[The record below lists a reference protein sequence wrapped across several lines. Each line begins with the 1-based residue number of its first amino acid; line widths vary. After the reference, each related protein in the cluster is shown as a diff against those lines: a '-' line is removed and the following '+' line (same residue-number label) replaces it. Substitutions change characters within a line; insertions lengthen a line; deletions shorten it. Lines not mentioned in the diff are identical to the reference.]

1 MFKTYLLTSMAKVM
15 PSASESDFFIP
26 EQFSCFLNEKLCFQ
40 IAYTSDKNM
49 TVRFETDA
57 DDCLKIYKIGF
68 TPALYAAAPNAD
80 DYYISKEPGLYPDIL
95 YECETSELKS
105 VYSQF
110 RTLFFEFTPEK
121 AGAKVINIFFYDG
134 DELVSSQTVDIEVI
148 DCDLPKQDVVCTLW
162 FHTDCLADWYK
173 TEVFSDEYWRI
184 VKNYMLAA
192 AEHSIYSLLVPL
204 FTPPLDTAVGS
215 ERRTVQ
221 LVDVS
226 VDAYGNYT
234 FGFDKVKKWI
244 NISKECGIEYFEF
257 SHFFTQWGAYHAP
270 KIVAEKCGE
279 TVRIFGWETDSLS
292 DEYISFLESF
302 AAAFKP
308 VIEELGIGENCLFH
322 VSDEPG
328 DDVIEQYEKCSDVIH
343 RLFGEYKIIDALSS
357 YEFYK
362 RGIVKNPVVCV
373 DHIDDF
379 IGNCDD
385 LWVYY
390 CCGPSNGYFTNRFI
404 AMPSQRTRVLG
415 MQMYKYSIKGF
426 LQWAFNFW
434 YSQLSKSKVNPYL
447 VSDADGSF
455 PAGDAFVVYP
465 GDNGEPVSSL
475 RLKVFRDAFYDLR
488 ALKLLESK
496 AGRDYA
502 VDILDSE
509 SEITFSSYPRSEE
522 WHFDKRNKINYAI
535 KNLTK

>member
-1 MFKTYLLTSMAKVM
+1 MFKTYLLTSMAKVF
-15 PSASESDFFIP
+15 PSQCETDFFLP
-26 EQFSCFLNEKLCFQ
+26 GRFSCFLNEKLCFQ
-40 IAYTSDKNM
+40 IACTSDKNM
-49 TVRFETDA
+49 TVSFTTDA
-57 DDCLKIYKIGF
+57 DDHLKVYRVGF

-80 DYYISKEPGLYPDIL
+80 DYYVSKEPGLYPDIL
-95 YECETSELKS
+95 YKCENKQLKC
-105 VYSQF
+105 VCSQF
-110 RTLFFEFTPEK
+110 RTLFFEFTPK
-121 AGAKVINIFFYDG
+121 TAGLNKINISFYNG
-134 DELVSSQTVDIEVI
+134 DELLSTQTVEIDVI
-148 DCDLPKQDVVCTLW
+148 DCLLPKQDVVCTQW

-192 AEHSIYSLLVPL
+192 SEHSINSLLVPL
-204 FTPPLDTAVGS
+204 FTPPLDTEVGS

-226 VDAYGNYT
+226 VDGDGNYT
-234 FGFDKVKKWI
+234 FGFDKVKKWVEL
-244 NISKECGIEYFEF
+244 SKECGIEYFEF

-270 KIVAEKCGE
+270 KIVADKCGE
-279 TVRIFGWETDSLS
+279 TVRIFGWETDSLG

-308 VIEELGIGENCLFH
+308 VIEELGIGERCLFH
-322 VSDEPG
+322 ISDEPG
-328 DDVIEQYEKCSDVIH
+328 DDVIEQYKKCSGVIR

-357 YEFYK
+357 FEFYK
-362 RGIVKNPVVCV
+362 RGVLKTPVVCV

-379 IGNCDD
+379 IGKCDD

-415 MQMYKYSIKGF
+415 IQMYKYSIKGF
-426 LQWAFNFW
+426 LHWSLNFW
-434 YSQLSKSKVNPYL
+434 YSQLSKSRVNPYI

-465 GDNGEPVSSL
+465 GDDGEPVCSL
-475 RLKVFRDAFYDLR
+475 RLKVFREAFYDLR

-496 AGRDYA
+496 AGRDNT
-502 VDILDSE
+502 VEILDSE
-509 SEITFSSYPRSEE
+509 GGITFSSYPRSEE
-522 WHFDKRNKINYAI
+522 WHFNKRNQINETI
-535 KNLTK
+535 KKFLS